1 METVELNAEPRP
13 RAGKGPTRQMR
24 RQGKVPAV
32 FYGPKRPAAM
42 IVVDAKEFS
51 EKVSALEGSHLIR
64 LRSNAEEIS
73 NRVALVKETQYHP
86 VTGAVL
92 HADFYEVDMTE
103 KLRLRVPLHFT
114 GKAVGITLGGIL
126 QPVQRDVE
134 VECLPG
140 DIPEFITVDVTGLNI
155 HDAIHVSQVQA
166 PQGVRICYDVDATLV
181 TVLPPT
187 VEEVKVE
194 EAAGEGVAAEG
205 AVAEAAAKPETEKK
219 GGAA

>member
-1 METVELNAEPRP
+1 METVELTAEPRT

-24 RQGKVPAV
+24 REGKVPAI
-32 FYGPKRPAAM
+32 FYGRKRSASM
-42 IVVDAKEFS
+42 ISVDAKEFS
-51 EKVSALEGSHLIR
+51 EKVATLEGSHLIR
-64 LRSNAEEIS
+64 LRSDAEEIS
-73 NRVALVKETQYHP
+73 NRVALIKETQYHP
-86 VTGAVL
+86 VSGAVL

-114 GKAVGITLGGIL
+114 GKAIGITLGGIL
-126 QPVQRDVE
+126 QPIQRDVE

-140 DIPEFITVDVTGLNI
+140 DIPEYISADVSALNI
-155 HDAIHVSQVQA
+155 HDAIHVSQLQA
-166 PQGVRICYDVDATLV
+166 PEGVRICYDVDTTLV

-194 EAAGEGVAAEG
+194 EVAAEG
-205 AVAEAAAKPETEKK
+205 AVEGAAVEAAKPEAEKK